1 MPATVPL
8 SPVAPRHRCLLSALV
23 AATVLHATGGRA
35 QPQPPGVRLDVGSF
49 TVLMAGRP
57 VGREQ
62 FSVQRMA
69 GADDAVLELRAE
81 AAQGDRRSA
90 LRLEADSAGTP
101 VRIALEERQGT
112 EPTLRLGGQ
121 RVRGRF
127 ATLSRSRTGEA
138 ARDYLLRPGAVV
150 VEEEGV
156 LLHVLLLPRAPLAEG
171 EGVTLPSLTP
181 SANTQGTVRVVLEA
195 RADTVVIAGARRAAS
210 RWRVVTAVGEARYVW
225 ADSERRLLRVTIPG
239 RGIEARRDDVPR

>member
-1 MPATVPL
+1 MPAIGRLRPAVPL
-8 SPVAPRHRCLLSALV
+8 PRRLRAAVV
-23 AATVLHATGGRA
+23 AAAVLGVTGVGA
-35 QPQPPGVRLDVGSF
+35 QPQPPGTRVDVGSF
-49 TVLMAGRP
+49 TVLVAGQP

-62 FSVQRMA
+62 FSIQRVV

-81 AAQGDRRSA
+81 AAQGERRSA

-121 RVRGRF
+121 RVRGRL

-138 ARDYLLRPGAVV
+138 AREYLLRPGAVV
-150 VEEEGV
+150 VEEDGV
-156 LLHVLLLPRAPLAEG
+156 LLHVLLLPRTPMAEG
-171 EGVTLPSLTP
+171 EGITLPSLTP

-195 RADTVVIAGARRAAS
+195 RSDTVVIAAARRAAS
-210 RWRVVTAVGEARYVW
+210 RWRVVTAGGEARYLW

>member
-1 MPATVPL
+1 MPATVRL
-8 SPVAPRHRCLLSALV
+8 CPVAPHPRRLLAALV
-23 AATVLHATGGRA
+23 AASALAAMGGGA
-35 QPQPPGVRLDVGSF
+35 QPQPPGERLDVGSF
-49 TVLMAGRP
+49 TVLVAGRP

-62 FSVQRMA
+62 FSIQRMA

-127 ATLSRSRTGEA
+127 ATLARSRTGEA
-138 ARDYLLRPGAVV
+138 AREYLLRPGAVV

-156 LLHVLLLPRAPLAEG
+156 LLHVLLLPRTPLAEG
-171 EGVTLPSLTP
+171 EGITRPSLTP

-195 RADTVVIAGARRAAS
+195 RSDTVVIAGARRAAS
-210 RWRVVTAVGEARYVW
+210 RWRVVTAVGEARYLW

>member
-1 MPATVPL
+1 MAAIVRLCPVPPRRRRL
-8 SPVAPRHRCLLSALV
+8 LAPLV
-23 AATVLHATGGRA
+23 AATVVGAMEGGA
-35 QPQPPGVRLDVGSF
+35 QPQPPVGRLDVGSF
-49 TVLMAGRP
+49 TVLVAGHP

-62 FSVQRMA
+62 FSIQRIA

-112 EPTLRLGGQ
+112 ERTLQLGGQ

-127 ATLSRSRTGEA
+127 STLARSRAGEA
-138 ARDYLLRPGAVV
+138 AREYLLRPGAVV
-150 VEEEGV
+150 VEEEGI

-195 RADTVVIAGARRAAS
+195 SSDTVAIAGARRGAS
-210 RWRVVTAVGEARYVW
+210 RWRVVTAAGEARYLW
-225 ADSERRLLRVTIPG
+225 ADSERRLLRVTIPA